1 MNMES
6 GQNKEMS
13 RRSFFKRMGLVG
25 AAVCLTPTFDK
36 ISAAESAIAGK
47 SASEAVNTPS
57 GMASVQTQRTLG
69 SGKASFT
76 VSAMGYGCMGLNHNR
91 SQYPSKEKEIAL
103 VREAVE
109 RGVTLFDTAESYGYH
124 VNEKLVG
131 EALKGYTDRVF
142 VSSKFGHKFVNGV
155 QVKTEEDSTPA
166 NIRRVCENSL
176 RNLGVETLGMF
187 YQHRADPNTP
197 IEVVADTIADLIK
210 EGKILHWGMC
220 EVNADTIRRAHKV
233 CPVTAI
239 QSEYHFMHR
248 TVEENGVL
256 ALCEELGIGFVP
268 YSLLNRGFLGG
279 MINEYTQF
287 DTSNDNRQT
296 LPRFQP
302 DAIRANYRIVEV
314 LNAFGRTK
322 GITPAQVALA
332 WLMNKR
338 PFIVP
343 IPGTTKLSHL
353 EENLRAAEIRFTAEE
368 MREIEDAVAAIPVVG
383 SRYDALQESKIQ
395 K

>member
-1 MNMES
+1 MKTE
-6 GQNKEMS
+6 QNNEMS
-13 RRSFFKRMGLVG
+13 RRSFLKQTVLAGTAICV
-25 AAVCLTPTFDK
+25 TPTLEK
-36 ISAAESAIAGK
+36 VTAAERAIAGK
-47 SASEAVNTPS
+47 SSTSVTTFPASMAAVR
-57 GMASVQTQRTLG
+57 MQRTLG
-69 SGKASFT
+69 SGKAAFT

-91 SQYPSKEKEIAL
+91 SQYPSKDKEIAL

-124 VNEKLVG
+124 INEKLVG

-187 YQHRADPNTP
+187 YQHRIDPNTP
-197 IEVVADTIADLIK
+197 IEIVAETCSELIK

-220 EVNADTIRRAHKV
+220 EVNTETIRRAHKI

-248 TVEENGVL
+248 AVEENGVL

-268 YSLLNRGFLGG
+268 YSPLNRGFLGG

-302 DAIRANYRIVEV
+302 KAIRANYRIVEV
-314 LNAFGRTK
+314 LNAFGRTR

-332 WLMNKR
+332 WLMNKK

-343 IPGTTKLSHL
+343 IPGTTKLPHL
-353 EENLRAAEIRFTAEE
+353 EENLRATEIIFMPQE
-368 MREIEDAVAAIPVVG
+368 MKELEDTVAAIPIIG

>member
-1 MNMES
+1 MMKQEDRND
-6 GQNKEMS
+6 GIS
-13 RRSFFKRMGLVG
+13 RRGFLKRAGLLG
-25 AAVCLTPTFDK
+25 AALCVNPVLEKAT
-36 ISAAESAIAGK
+36 AAERVLTGQGQVVRDIPA
-47 SASEAVNTPS
+47 
-57 GMASVQTQRTLG
+57 GMAAVRELRTLG
-69 SGKASFT
+69 NGTAAFR
-76 VSAMGYGCMGLNHNR
+76 VSAMGFGCMGLNHHR
-91 SQYPSKEKEIAL
+91 SSSPDEAACIRL
-103 VREAVE
+103 VREAIE

-124 VNEKLVG
+124 KNEILTGK
-131 EALKGYTDRVF
+131 ALKGYTDRVF

-176 RNLGVETLGMF
+176 RNLGVETLGIF
-187 YQHRADPNTP
+187 YQHRSDPNTP
-197 IEVVADTIADLIK
+197 IEVVAETCAELMK

-220 EVNADTIRRAHKV
+220 EVNTDTIRRAHRV
-233 CPVTAI
+233 CPVKAI

-256 ALCEELGIGFVP
+256 AACEELGIGFVP
-268 YSLLNRGFLGG
+268 YSPLNRGFLTGA
-279 MINEYTQF
+279 INEYTRF
-287 DTSNDNRQT
+287 DTTNDNRQT

-302 DAIRANYRIVEV
+302 EAIRANTRIVEV
-314 LNAFGRTK
+314 LNAFGRTR
-322 GITPAQVALA
+322 GITAAQVALA

-338 PFIVP
+338 AFIVP

-353 EENLRAAEIRFTAEE
+353 EENLRACDIRFTAEE
-368 MREIEDAVAAIPVVG
+368 MTEIENAVAAIPVVG